1 MTNIYYT
8 RIGDLGMKLQFL
20 NGSIT
25 IPNKPGAYVVAP
37 GCGSGKTTAIRQII
51 RENFSTG
58 ILYSAATIEECND
71 MYQHCK
77 GLVDEFN
84 DPDILKL
91 DDIIVLHSDYRS
103 EGTDNNL
110 WRNNPEALADKKI
123 LICTHY
129 KLMNEDPDLLTSASF
144 NSITYDSLNKSN
156 YMRAMRDKIKEEG
169 IKVTLEKPR
178 RFIIIDELP
187 TTGARLIEVT
197 RNDLLSYALR
207 NDPSIESYLPE
218 NIRMSLPTL
227 MTTSLETSYRVP
239 NSYRQFVGTYTA
251 ANNKE
256 LPKMF
261 SSKENITDTR
271 TLEQVRLD
279 NEMGSIYDRFQNLWS
294 ELQTEYLSKSN
305 EDRDRENSN
314 PSRKVGIGFLNSLS
328 KENSIDCQLLLFDG
342 TGDLTFKDSELFEI
356 RTLPEGTRKYNSPV
370 TLTEFETHLKRRQR
384 AVNKAEGSLINELEF
399 NVNQLEKILK
409 ENQKTL
415 IVTWKNL
422 KSDSE
427 YSDESEFLISKT
439 NERKS
444 LTRYYDSILGS
455 RGFIKGVHYDIIH
468 YQSGK
473 DKATNEF
480 VEYDSIVFLGEF
492 HVPNSVVNDF
502 NEIFKCKTNPGSYL
516 MYQLVQTVS
525 RIRIRQHK
533 GLPINI
539 YYSNDWNPRVMEA
552 LVTYL
557 TLESSPEPRKVPVR
571 TLDEGVIGKVQE
583 PYKSEIYKLDED
595 GVLPGVVR
603 SINEGSPMNYRVKL
617 EDLYNSVPRGE
628 YKVRSYSALLD
639 RLRTLRVNIEITTE
653 SNRKR

>member
-71 MYQHCK
+71 MYQYCK

-129 KLMNEDPDLLTSASF
+129 KIMNEDPYVLTRASF
-144 NSITYDSLNKSN
+144 NSITYDSLSYSSYRK
-156 YMRAMRDKIKEEG
+156 AMRNEINSGGHTVRID
-169 IKVTLEKPR
+169 KPR
-178 RFIIIDELP
+178 RFVIIDELP
-187 TTGARLIEVT
+187 TTGIRTIEVS

-207 NDPSIESYLPE
+207 TDPKIESYLPDHAK
-218 NIRMSLPTL
+218 RMLPAL
-227 MTTSLETSYRVP
+227 MTSSLETSYRIP
-239 NSYRQFVGTYTA
+239 STYRQFVGTYA
-251 ANNKE
+251 ASNNKE
-256 LPKMF
+256 LPQMF
-261 SSKENITDTR
+261 RSSDNNPIEDHR
-271 TLEQVRLD
+271 TLDQVRLD
-279 NEMGSIYDRFQNLWS
+279 NEMGSIYEEFPSLWS
-294 ELQTEYLSKSN
+294 DLETEYKNSG
-305 EDRDRENSN
+305 DPNSN
-314 PSRKVGIGFLNSLS
+314 PSRKVSIGFLNSLLGDES
-328 KENSIDCQLLLFDG
+328 LDSQLLLFDG
-342 TGDLTFKDSELFEI
+342 TGDLTFKDSKIFEV
-356 RTLPEGTRKYNSPV
+356 RTLPEGVRKYSSPV

-384 AVNKAEGSLINELEF
+384 AVNKAEGVLVDELNF
-399 NVNQLEKILK
+399 NLDQLERIIK

-427 YSDESEFLISKT
+427 YSDETEFLISRT
-439 NERKS
+439 NEKKS
-444 LTRYYDSILGS
+444 LTKYYESILGS
-455 RGFIKGVHYDIIH
+455 RGFIKGVNFDIIH

-473 DKATNEF
+473 DRATNEYMD
-480 VEYDSIVFLGEF
+480 YDAVVFLGEF
-492 HVPNSVVNDF
+492 HVPNSVVDEF
-502 NEIFKCKTNPGSYL
+502 NKTFKCETNSGSYL

-525 RIRIRQHK
+525 RTRIRQHK

-557 TLESSPEPRKVPVR
+557 TLESSPEPRKVQVR
-571 TLDEGVIGKVQE
+571 TLAEGIIGKVQE
-583 PYKSEIYKLDED
+583 PYKSEIYKLDKD

-603 SINEGSPMNYRVKL
+603 AINEGVSMNYRVRL
-617 EDLYNSVPRGE
+617 ENLYKSVPRSG
-628 YKVRSYSALLD
+628 YQVRSYQSLLNKLEVLRIKVEVLTD
-639 RLRTLRVNIEITTE
+639 RR
-653 SNRKR
+653 

>member
-71 MYQHCK
+71 MYQYCK

-129 KLMNEDPDLLTSASF
+129 KIMNEDPYVLTRASF
-144 NSITYDSLNKSN
+144 NSITYDSLSYSSYRK
-156 YMRAMRDKIKEEG
+156 AMRNEINSGGHTVRID
-169 IKVTLEKPR
+169 KPR
-178 RFIIIDELP
+178 RFVIIDELP
-187 TTGARLIEVT
+187 TTGIRTIEVS

-207 NDPSIESYLPE
+207 TDPKIESYLPDHAK
-218 NIRMSLPTL
+218 RMLPAL
-227 MTTSLETSYRVP
+227 MTSSLETSYRIP
-239 NSYRQFVGTYTA
+239 STYRQFVGTYA
-251 ANNKE
+251 ASNNKE
-256 LPKMF
+256 LPQMF
-261 SSKENITDTR
+261 RSSDNNPIEDHR
-271 TLEQVRLD
+271 TLDQVRLD
-279 NEMGSIYDRFQNLWS
+279 NEMGSIYEEFPSLWS
-294 ELQTEYLSKSN
+294 DLETEYKNSG
-305 EDRDRENSN
+305 DPNSN
-314 PSRKVGIGFLNSLS
+314 PSRKVSIGFLNSLLGDES
-328 KENSIDCQLLLFDG
+328 LDSQLLLFDG
-342 TGDLTFKDSELFEI
+342 TGDLTFKDSKIFEV
-356 RTLPEGTRKYNSPV
+356 RTLPEGVRKYSSPV

-384 AVNKAEGSLINELEF
+384 AVNKAEGVLVDELNF
-399 NVNQLEKILK
+399 NLDQLERIIK

-427 YSDESEFLISKT
+427 YSDETEFLISRT
-439 NERKS
+439 NEKKS
-444 LTRYYDSILGS
+444 LTKYYESILGS
-455 RGFIKGVHYDIIH
+455 RGFIKGVNFDIIH

-473 DKATNEF
+473 DRATNEYMD
-480 VEYDSIVFLGEF
+480 YDAVVFLGEF
-492 HVPNSVVNDF
+492 HVPNSVVDEF
-502 NEIFKCKTNPGSYL
+502 NKTFKCETNSGSYL

-525 RIRIRQHK
+525 RTRIRQHK

-557 TLESSPEPRKVPVR
+557 TLESSPEPRKVQVR
-571 TLDEGVIGKVQE
+571 TLAEGILGKVQE
-583 PYKSEIYKLDED
+583 PYKSEIYKLDKD

-603 SINEGSPMNYRVKL
+603 AINEGVSMNYRVRL
-617 EDLYNSVPRGE
+617 ENLYKSVPRSG
-628 YKVRSYSALLD
+628 YQVRSYQSLLNKLEVLRIKVEVLTD
-639 RLRTLRVNIEITTE
+639 RR
-653 SNRKR
+653 

>member
-1 MTNIYYT
+1 MNNIYYT

-71 MYQHCK
+71 MYQYCK

-129 KLMNEDPDLLTSASF
+129 KIMNEDPYVLTRASF
-144 NSITYDSLNKSN
+144 NSITYDSLSYSSYRK
-156 YMRAMRDKIKEEG
+156 AMRNEINSGGHTVRID
-169 IKVTLEKPR
+169 KPR
-178 RFIIIDELP
+178 RFVIIDELP
-187 TTGARLIEVT
+187 TTGIRTIEVS

-207 NDPSIESYLPE
+207 TDPKIESYLPDHAK
-218 NIRMSLPTL
+218 RMLPAL
-227 MTTSLETSYRVP
+227 MTSSLETSYRIP
-239 NSYRQFVGTYTA
+239 STYRQFVGTYA
-251 ANNKE
+251 ASNNKE
-256 LPKMF
+256 LPQMF
-261 SSKENITDTR
+261 RSSDNNPIEDHR
-271 TLEQVRLD
+271 TLDQVRLD
-279 NEMGSIYDRFQNLWS
+279 NEMGSIYEEFPSLWS
-294 ELQTEYLSKSN
+294 DLETEYKNSG
-305 EDRDRENSN
+305 DPNSN
-314 PSRKVGIGFLNSLS
+314 PSRKVSIGFLNSLLGDES
-328 KENSIDCQLLLFDG
+328 LDSQLLLFDG
-342 TGDLTFKDSELFEI
+342 TGDLTFKDSKIFEV
-356 RTLPEGTRKYNSPV
+356 RTLPEGVRKYSSPV

-384 AVNKAEGSLINELEF
+384 SVNKAEGVLVDELNF
-399 NVNQLEKILK
+399 NLDQLERIIK

-427 YSDESEFLISKT
+427 YSDETEFLISRT
-439 NERKS
+439 NEKKS
-444 LTRYYDSILGS
+444 LTKYYESILGS
-455 RGFIKGVHYDIIH
+455 RGFIKGVNFDIIH

-473 DKATNEF
+473 DRATNEYMD
-480 VEYDSIVFLGEF
+480 YDAVVFLGEF
-492 HVPNSVVNDF
+492 HVPNSVVDEF
-502 NEIFKCKTNPGSYL
+502 NKTFKCETNSGSYL

-525 RIRIRQHK
+525 RTRIRQHK

-539 YYSNDWNPRVMEA
+539 YYSNDWNPRIMEA

-557 TLESSPEPRKVPVR
+557 TLESSPEPRKVQVR
-571 TLDEGVIGKVQE
+571 TLAEGIIGKVQE
-583 PYKSEIYKLDED
+583 PYKSEIYKLDKD

-603 SINEGSPMNYRVKL
+603 AINEGVSMNYRVRL
-617 EDLYNSVPRGE
+617 ENLYKSVPRSG
-628 YKVRSYSALLD
+628 YQVRSYQSLLNKLEVLRIKVEVLTD
-639 RLRTLRVNIEITTE
+639 RR
-653 SNRKR
+653 